1 MDVTVTLQNT
11 THKRTLPPKKSGWT
25 DVVVTGSGVR
35 VKSDN
40 SKNFLA
46 LSLTDT
52 ENRTSV
58 GQLTFSEWYDWG
70 FTVLPTSILTSQ
82 VLIGWG
88 YVVLLCKV
96 DFAVEAMQLNVA
108 LSNLQ
113 LCMHEQQLLWK
124 TRSQCDLG
132 LTHGNVRHLH

>member
-1 MDVTVTLQNT
+1 MSPVGDTVGRTKLFLYNPNTDSMDVTVTLQNT

-46 LSLTDT
+46 LALTDT

-88 YVVLLCKV
+88 YVTLCKV
-96 DFAVEAMQLNVA
+96 DCA
-108 LSNLQ
+108 LL
-113 LCMHEQQLLWK
+113 K
-124 TRSQCDLG
+124 LG
-132 LTHGNVRHLH
+132 S